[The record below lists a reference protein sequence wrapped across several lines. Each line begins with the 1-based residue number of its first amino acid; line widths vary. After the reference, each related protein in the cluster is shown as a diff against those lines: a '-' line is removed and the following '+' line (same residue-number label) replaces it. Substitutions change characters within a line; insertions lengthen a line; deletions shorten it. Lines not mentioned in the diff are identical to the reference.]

1 MALGTVLRQARE
13 VKKLSQ
19 EEVALALQVSQKT
32 YANYES
38 DKTMPSIQSLVTL
51 GSLLEIDVLKV
62 LQNNGITFNQT
73 GNEFKD
79 NSTGI
84 INQIPD
90 KLIAQYEARLKE
102 KDEQI
107 TWLKQQINR
116 F

>member
-1 MALGTVLRQARE
+1 MALGSILRQARE

-38 DKTMPSIQSLVTL
+38 DKTMPSIQSLAKM
-51 GSLLEIDVLKV
+51 GSFLEIDILKA
-62 LQNNGITFNQT
+62 LQNDGITFNQK

-79 NSTGI
+79 NSTCI
-84 INQIPD
+84 INQLPH
-90 KLIAQYEARLKE
+90 KLIEQYEERLKE
-102 KDEQI
+102 KDAQI
-107 TWLKQQINR
+107 KWLKQQINR

>member
-1 MALGTVLRQARE
+1 MALGTILRQARE

-32 YANYES
+32 YANYEC
-38 DKTMPSIQSLVTL
+38 DKTMPSIQSLATL
-51 GSLLEIDVLKV
+51 GSLLEIDILKA
-62 LQNNGITFNQT
+62 LQNDGITFNQT

-84 INQIPD
+84 INQLPE
-90 KLIAQYEARLKE
+90 KLIEQYEERLKE
-102 KDEQI
+102 KDAQI
-107 TWLKQQINR
+107 KWLRSQINR

>member
-1 MALGTVLRQARE
+1 MALGTILRQARE

-38 DKTMPSIQSLVTL
+38 DKTMPSIQSLAAL
-51 GSLLEIDVLKV
+51 GSLLEIDILKA
-62 LQNNGITFNQT
+62 LQNDGITFNQT

-84 INQIPD
+84 INQLPE
-90 KLIAQYEARLKE
+90 KLIEQYEERLKE
-102 KDEQI
+102 KDELI
-107 TWLKQQINR
+107 KWLKQQMNK